1 MCMCVSERRPSM
13 PVLGYEGPRWWLQEI
28 HWYRPGSFLSP
39 YINSSSREEA
49 SRRIH
54 IAYGISAFVYWDLN
68 SCRRLD
74 QDGVRG
80 DRSIDADGVQRGPRK
95 RPASPLLLATLYP
108 SKGIN
113 APSSSIQYYGDMHR
127 GPSCRS
133 DRYYRGRIHRI
144 DIRYYVSSILREWV
158 RSQLKWSFTG
168 RLFGITI
175 VQAYRYF
182 TDYSDDRW
190 VLKLIVRS
198 FVRIS
203 RKFGSWYFVLETW
216 QVAVLWYVNSS
227 F

>member
-80 DRSIDADGVQRGPRK
+80 DRSIDAEYKEALVRD
-95 RPASPLLLATLYP
+95 LLLL
-108 SKGIN
+108 
-113 APSSSIQYYGDMHR
+113 
-127 GPSCRS
+127 SCWPH
-133 DRYYRGRIHRI
+133 YIPPK
-144 DIRYYVSSILREWV
+144 V
-158 RSQLKWSFTG
+158 
-168 RLFGITI
+168 
-175 VQAYRYF
+175 
-182 TDYSDDRW
+182 
-190 VLKLIVRS
+190 
-198 FVRIS
+198 
-203 RKFGSWYFVLETW
+203 
-216 QVAVLWYVNSS
+216 
-227 F
+227 